1 MFVQT
6 ATSKLVLQCKDCLRS
21 VTDSE
26 TNAYR
31 LIAGVLYGWC
41 DECFNNRHNLSTVPS
56 KEKRFCQ
63 EQLSFIPFW
72 QAMEDHES
80 GYGP

>member
-6 ATSKLVLQCKDCLRS
+6 AGSEFVLKCKDCHRL
-21 VTDSE
+21 VTNSE

-41 DECFNNRHNLSTVPS
+41 DECFNDRHKISRLSS
-56 KEKRFCQ
+56 
-63 EQLSFIPFW
+63 
-72 QAMEDHES
+72 HEHTP
-80 GYGP
+80 GPKQRSVG

>member
-1 MFVQT
+1 MPIGLLPEC
-6 ATSKLVLQCKDCLRS
+6 SM
-21 VTDSE
+21 
-26 TNAYR
+26 
-31 LIAGVLYGWC
+31 AGVTK
-41 DECFNNRHNLSTVPS
+41 CFNNRHNLSTVPS